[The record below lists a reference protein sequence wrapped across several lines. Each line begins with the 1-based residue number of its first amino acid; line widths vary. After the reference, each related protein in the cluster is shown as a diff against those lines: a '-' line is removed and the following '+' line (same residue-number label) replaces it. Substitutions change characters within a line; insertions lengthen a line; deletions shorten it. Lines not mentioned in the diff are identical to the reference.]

1 MLRKLLPLVVISAM
15 IGAAWFIFSN
25 PPAVD
30 RSPRARAA
38 AMTVQVET
46 IKPQNYQLIVKRYG
60 RVLARQRT
68 SLVAEAAG
76 KVTYIAPE
84 LRSGGQ
90 LSKGQLLLK
99 LDDSRYQAE
108 LAIAEASLTESLQ
121 NLADEEAQAIQ
132 AKQAWSLSGQPG
144 EPSERV
150 LRVPQLKA
158 ARAQVASARSSVR
171 LAKIALQ
178 DTRLTAPFAAKVA
191 SVAVEVGQAI
201 SSGSEIATL
210 IADRAPEIEVALH
223 QRDLDYLSPETEPPA
238 LVQDE
243 VKQYQGSLLR
253 TAAEL
258 DSASQQLMATVTLD
272 GPVSSDGNNESPQ
285 SWPQVGR
292 LVEVAIDGTELKDV
306 IVIPNGSVYQS
317 RYVYVVEKRRLKR
330 REVTI
335 SWHDDLYSVVS
346 SGLQPGEQLVLT
358 PLGQVTSGI
367 RVAVTEKSEGQQP

>member
-25 PPAVD
+25 PPKVD
-30 RSPRARAA
+30 RSPRAPVA
-38 AMTVQVET
+38 AMTVQIDKV
-46 IKPQNYQLIVKRYG
+46 KPQDYQLIVRRYG

-76 KVTYIAPE
+76 KITYIAPE
-84 LRSGGQ
+84 LRTGGQ

-178 DTRLTAPFAAKVA
+178 DTRLTAPFSAKVA
-191 SVAVEVGQAI
+191 SVGVEEGQAI

-210 IADRAPEIEVALH
+210 IADRPPEIEVALH

-238 LVQDE
+238 VVQDE
-243 VKQYQGSLLR
+243 EKQYQGVLLR

-258 DSASQQLMATVTLD
+258 DSDSQQLMATVALNT
-272 GPVSSDGNNESPQ
+272 GNNKS
-285 SWPQVGR
+285 SGNWPQVGR
-292 LVEVAIDGTELKDV
+292 LVEVAIQGTGLKDV
-306 IVIPNGSVYQS
+306 IVIPNTSVYQS
-317 RYVYVVEKRRLKR
+317 RYVYVVEKKRLKR
-330 REVTI
+330 REVSI
-335 SWHDDLYSVVS
+335 SWHDDVYSVVS
-346 SGLQPGEQLVLT
+346 SGLQPGDQLVLT
-358 PLGQVTSGI
+358 PLGQVTSGT
-367 RVAVTEKSEGQQP
+367 RVAVTEKNEGQQP